1 MGNGKLF
8 PSIRKQDRSWWGS
21 YTDSSGKRVQRSTG
35 TTNKREALALPNK
48 WKTEVWNQQA
58 REIEPA
64 RTFEQLVVSYLNGT
78 RSDKRSFSTD
88 VKRFRYL
95 AAYFPEGMLMNDL
108 TARDVL
114 GYVEDRHSQGVS
126 NKTINKELSLL
137 SSTIKWAKKRLA
149 WELPNPVVGHRLMEL
164 DEEARCLSVD
174 EFELLLKAAK
184 EARPHTRNYLP
195 EFCILGFNTLMRPGE
210 MLELEWGRVDFDNKV
225 VALEVEHTKG
235 KARRLVPL
243 NDDAC
248 ACPGRASPNLIHI
261 QTLIQ
266 KNWLLES
273 SALTL

>member
-78 RSDKRSFSTD
+78 RSEERSFSTD

-108 TARDVL
+108 TAR
-114 GYVEDRHSQGVS
+114 
-126 NKTINKELSLL
+126 
-137 SSTIKWAKKRLA
+137 
-149 WELPNPVVGHRLMEL
+149 
-164 DEEARCLSVD
+164 
-174 EFELLLKAAK
+174 
-184 EARPHTRNYLP
+184 
-195 EFCILGFNTLMRPGE
+195 
-210 MLELEWGRVDFDNKV
+210 
-225 VALEVEHTKG
+225 
-235 KARRLVPL
+235 
-243 NDDAC
+243 
-248 ACPGRASPNLIHI
+248 
-261 QTLIQ
+261 
-266 KNWLLES
+266 
-273 SALTL
+273 